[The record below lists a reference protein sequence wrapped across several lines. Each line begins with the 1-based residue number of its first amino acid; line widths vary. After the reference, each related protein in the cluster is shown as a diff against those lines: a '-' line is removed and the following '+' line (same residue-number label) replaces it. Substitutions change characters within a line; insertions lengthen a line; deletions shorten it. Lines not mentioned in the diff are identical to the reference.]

1 MIDWNAIDRN
11 GFVVK
16 LPTEE
21 AIDAFIEE
29 LHREL
34 PQLSQPGMMVV
45 SSLKDY
51 GDDAAMYVGC
61 NGMRRTIH
69 WEWSRYSYFQKAYPY
84 NEFEFFDYG
93 LKCQDFGDL
102 GCEYEIDVC
111 SLFSEQE
118 VTE

>member
-34 PQLSQPGMMVV
+34 PQLSPPGECVI
-45 SSLKDY
+45 SALKSF
-51 GDDAAMYVGC
+51 GHNAAMYVGC
-61 NGMRRTIH
+61 NGMRDIIH
-69 WEWSRYSYFQKAYPY
+69 W
-84 NEFEFFDYG
+84 
-93 LKCQDFGDL
+93 
-102 GCEYEIDVC
+102 
-111 SLFSEQE
+111 
-118 VTE
+118 